1 MDYTSRIGEYFCVV
15 LETLLTNML
24 LRDHVI
30 KKPRNGKF
38 CNVHRSVGTRDA
50 LASKKYAI
58 KKLQPIGISIK
69 EAYGKI
75 LANIMGKGSHEN
87 SRLHC

>member
-1 MDYTSRIGEYFCVV
+1 
-15 LETLLTNML
+15 ML
-24 LRDHVI
+24 LGVI

-38 CNVHRSVGTRDA
+38 CNVLRSVPTRDA

-75 LANIMGKGSHEN
+75 LENIMGKGSHEN
-87 SRLHC
+87 SRPPLLKWMRQKKNAESDIVVSKN